1 MFVYFQILHSSILLH
16 TGTGENIIAAIRTRM
31 GGASPQKHVSIM
43 FVLCM
48 LIVMFGGCS
57 VQSMLACSFI
67 YVGVCSFRFR
77 VLKKTLVS

>member
-1 MFVYFQILHSSILLH
+1 
-16 TGTGENIIAAIRTRM
+16 M

-43 FVLCM
+43 FVLCR

-57 VQSMLACSFI
+57 VQSMVACSFI